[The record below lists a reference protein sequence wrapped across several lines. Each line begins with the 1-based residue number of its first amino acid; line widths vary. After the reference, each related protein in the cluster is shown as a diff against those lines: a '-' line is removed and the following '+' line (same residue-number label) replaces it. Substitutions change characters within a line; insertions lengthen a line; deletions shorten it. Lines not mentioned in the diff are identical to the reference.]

1 VTIAQGTGPVD
12 TAAEPGRRRRIIA
25 AGTIGNVLEWYD
37 FSIYGFFAVQ
47 IGATFFPGEDAI
59 SQALSV
65 FSVFAA
71 GYLARPLGA
80 IAIGHIGDR
89 HGRSMALTVSIAGMI
104 APTLGMGLLPGHASI
119 GIAAPI
125 LLTVLRLIQGL
136 AVGGESAIANVFMIE
151 HAPTG
156 RKALAGAI
164 CGASYSV
171 GIQLASM
178 AALACASLLSPTD
191 LQDWG
196 WRIPFWLSLAIALSG
211 FYLRRTLKDLPSPA
225 VQHSSPL
232 AEVLRRH
239 GGLVV
244 RIAGLSLFAAVG
256 FQTAFIYIAE
266 WLQRVNG
273 VSPAETFGVTSF
285 SMLAVTPV
293 SLFFG
298 WLADRAGRRN
308 LLMASAAVGVLSAV
322 PFFMLMQHT
331 SATGIL
337 LGQAGFVVVL
347 GVQFGVQGALM
358 VETTPEAIRCTA
370 LAIGNNIAWSIVGG
384 LTPLAATWLAWRTGD
399 ELSPAYLVAGAA
411 AITWVALYV
420 TKDAFRRGRS

>member
-1 VTIAQGTGPVD
+1 M
-12 TAAEPGRRRRIIA
+12 TALATQPAKRRHIIA

-47 IGATFFPGEDAI
+47 IGATFFPSADPI

-65 FSVFAA
+65 FSVFAV

-89 HGRSMALTVSIAGMI
+89 HGRPLALTVSIAGMI
-104 APTLGMGLLPGHASI
+104 VPTLGMGLLPGYADI
-119 GIAAPI
+119 GVAAPL

-151 HAPTG
+151 HAPAG
-156 RKALAGAI
+156 RRALAGAI
-164 CGASYSV
+164 CGAGYAV

-178 AALACASLLSPTD
+178 MALACASVLSPAE

-196 WRIPFWLSLAIALSG
+196 WRIPFWFSLAVALSG
-211 FYLRRTLKDLPSPA
+211 VYIRYALKDLPPPA
-225 VQHSSPL
+225 TQHPSPL
-232 AEVLRRH
+232 AEVLRH
-239 GGLVV
+239 HWGLVLRV
-244 RIAGLSLFAAVG
+244 AGLSLFAAVG
-256 FQTAFIYIAE
+256 FQAAFIYIAE

-273 VSPAETFGVTSF
+273 VSPADTFKVTSL

-308 LLMASAAVGVLSAV
+308 LLMASALVGVAGAV
-322 PFFMLMQHT
+322 PFFMLMQHNT
-331 SATGIL
+331 IAAIL
-337 LGQAGFVVVL
+337 VGQAGFVLAL
-347 GVQFGVQGALM
+347 GLQFGVQGALM
-358 VETTPEAIRCTA
+358 VETTPEPIRCTA

-411 AITWVALYV
+411 AITLVALYL
-420 TKDAFRRGRS
+420 TQDAFRRV